1 MAKSDNNAIKDFIK
15 SQTTPV
21 RIGVPASPQV
31 PHEHQPISQSV
42 SIHRE
47 TVGRPKSEIL
57 KTKLSLYVPVEDK
70 EKLVRIQHAK
80 MFSSLNDVMMIA
92 ISEYIRRNEI

>member
-21 RIGVPASPQV
+21 RIGVPAPVQESRFNEPAVIRQ
-31 PHEHQPISQSV
+31 
-42 SIHRE
+42 
-47 TVGRPKSEIL
+47 GRPR
-57 KTKLSLYVPVEDK
+57 VEEQKIKMSIYIPLEAK

-80 MFSSLNDVMMIA
+80 LCSSFNTIIMEA
-92 ISEYIRRNEI
+92 ISDYLRKNEM